1 MPSPEFHRRAVYW
14 GSILLAV
21 GLPLSTVLMSI
32 GQFLLAG
39 NWLLERRYA
48 ERVGVLKGNWI
59 ALSLMSL
66 WAVHIIWL
74 IPSTDL
80 GYGWHDAQMKLPL
93 LLLPLF
99 FFTSEQLK
107 KHEANEVLWMF
118 VVACAAGALAG
129 ATDFYGFHA
138 EVMTDRREL
147 SLFTSHIRFSLMLCV
162 AIAFAAH
169 QLYLNWKKWPVAVN
183 GVVIATTAWL
193 FWFLVL
199 LESFNGYLA
208 FAGMCA
214 SVAIWGMVHV
224 RRPAIRRFW
233 FASVALAIVA
243 SAVYLANIAAQHFES
258 APINWDMVP
267 HFTANGRPYS
277 FRFDEPQ
284 RENGHRVWFFI
295 SMEELDQQ
303 WPRRSTI
310 PIDSADRKGQPIR
323 FTLIRYITSLGLPK
337 DSAAV
342 HALSANDVRAIENG
356 VTNYR
361 FRKTWG
367 VERRFD
373 EALWEVENYLI
384 TGRPGNSSMIQRLVH
399 ARAGWAI
406 FRDNW
411 LFGTGTGDVKDAF
424 TTYYRTHSTGLEQR
438 FWARTHNQLLTFLLT
453 FGIAGGIWCILT
465 LVLPVA
471 LNRRSAIF
479 VAVWTVATISMF
491 GDDTLETQAGATF
504 VAFFFTFL
512 STYMTERKSISGGM
526 VKKSE

>member
-1 MPSPEFHRRAVYW
+1 MLSPDFHRRAVYW
-14 GSILLAV
+14 GSILLVV

-32 GQFLLAG
+32 GQFVLAG

-48 ERVGVLKGNWI
+48 ERIRLLRGNWI
-59 ALSLMSL
+59 ALALMSI

-74 IPSTDL
+74 IPSADL

-99 FFTSEQLK
+99 FFTSIRLK
-107 KHEANEVLWMF
+107 ESESNEVLWMF

-129 ATDFYGFHA
+129 AADFYGFHS

-162 AIAFAAH
+162 AMAFATH
-169 QLYLNWKKWPVAVN
+169 QFFYRRESWPLVVKWA
-183 GVVIATTAWL
+183 VIATIAWL

-208 FAGMCA
+208 FAGMWA
-214 SVAIWGMVHV
+214 AVAIWGIVHV
-224 RRPAIRRFW
+224 RRPVVRRFW
-233 FASVALAIVA
+233 LASVALVTVT
-243 SAVYLANIAAQHFES
+243 SALYLVNIAKLHFES
-258 APINWDMVP
+258 APVDWERVP
-267 HFTANGRPYS
+267 HFTANGRPYG
-277 FRFDEPQ
+277 FWWDEPQ
-284 RENGHRVWFFI
+284 RENGHRVWFFM
-295 SMEELDQQ
+295 SMEELEQQ
-303 WPRRSTI
+303 WPQRSTI
-310 PIDSADRKGQPIR
+310 PIDSVDHKGQPIR
-323 FTLIRYITSLGLPK
+323 YTLIRYITSLGWAK
-337 DSAAV
+337 DSLAV
-342 HALSANDVRAIENG
+342 HTLTTNDVRAIENG

-373 EALWEVENYLI
+373 EALWEAENYLI

-399 ARAGWAI
+399 VRAGWAL
-406 FRDNW
+406 FLENW
-411 LFGTGTGDVKDAF
+411 LIGTGTGDVRTAF
-424 TTYYRTHSTGLEQR
+424 MNYYRTHYTGLEQK

-453 FGIAGGIWCILT
+453 FGIIGGPWCI
-465 LVLPVA
+465 VA
-471 LNRRSAIF
+471 LMIPLARNRRNVLF
-479 VAVWTVATISMF
+479 VAVWMVSMVSMF

-512 STYMTERKSISGGM
+512 SAYLPQGYSDPLADKSVIG
-526 VKKSE
+526 